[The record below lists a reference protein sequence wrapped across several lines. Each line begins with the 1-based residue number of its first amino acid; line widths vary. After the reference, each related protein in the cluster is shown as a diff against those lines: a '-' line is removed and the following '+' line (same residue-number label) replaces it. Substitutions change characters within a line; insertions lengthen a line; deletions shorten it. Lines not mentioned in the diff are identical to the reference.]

1 MAAASSSKPPIS
13 VRSWHPPETWP
24 TSLSRVPTCYRF
36 WNLGS
41 TTATRLGCGF
51 RYRME
56 KRKKKAEWFVR
67 GCGCGEGRR
76 REEVE
81 EEEEE
86 EEEEQFVKVLREA
99 QPYISVHR
107 DSVFVLVISAEI
119 VDSPYLDP
127 ILKWV
132 LEGPDGKKE

>member
-1 MAAASSSKPPIS
+1 MAAASTSKPPIS

-24 TSLSRVPTCYRF
+24 TSLSRVRTCNRF

-41 TTATRLGCGF
+41 TATRLGFGF
-51 RYRME
+51 RYRVE

-67 GCGCGEGRR
+67 ECGCGEGRR
-76 REEVE
+76 EAVE
-81 EEEEE
+81 EEEEGG
-86 EEEEQFVKVLREA
+86 EEQFVKVLREA

-127 ILKWV
+127 ILKKPEWWDYWG
-132 LEGPDGKKE
+132 L